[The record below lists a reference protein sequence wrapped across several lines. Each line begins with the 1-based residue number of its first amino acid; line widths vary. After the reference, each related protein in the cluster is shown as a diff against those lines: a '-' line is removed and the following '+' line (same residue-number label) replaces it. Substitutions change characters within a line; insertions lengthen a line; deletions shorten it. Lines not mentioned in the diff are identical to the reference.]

1 MTDRSFD
8 WTVLAVA
15 AVLAIGVMV
24 GLAVISR
31 YIVLS

>member
-1 MTDRSFD
+1 MTDRRLD

-31 YIVLS
+31 YIV